1 MQILQWRKLI
11 PKVCW
16 VFNMAAS
23 LCRYSYAFPQFPKF
37 DCSTCGTG
45 FAQITIPPPPPL
57 QTKGIFVSISV
68 LNDLLSGNPQNR
80 CQGVIP
86 FSCVYKDSLIFR
98 QLNELF
104 FQFYKVSS
112 SILRPISMKSE
123 HTQRK
128 SIRKRPNKQLKNFWS
143 CLNVEFVFK
152 ILPRPLTNEM

>member
-1 MQILQWRKLI
+1 MLCKIEEASYKKSCKFYSGESSYPRSAGFSTWR
-11 PKVCW
+11 PVC
-16 VFNMAAS
+16 VGTAMPFPSFPSSIAPLVELAS
-23 LCRYSYAFPQFPKF
+23 HKSQY
-37 DCSTCGTG
+37 
-45 FAQITIPPPPPL
+45 PPPPPL

-98 QLNELF
+98 QLKELF

-128 SIRKRPNKQLKNFWS
+128 SIRKRPNKQLKNF
-143 CLNVEFVFK
+143 
-152 ILPRPLTNEM
+152 

>member
-1 MQILQWRKLI
+1 MEKAHTQGLLGFQHGGQS
-11 PKVCW
+11 VS
-16 VFNMAAS
+16 VQ
-23 LCRYSYAFPQFPKF
+23 LCLSPVSQVRLLHLWNWLRTNHNTPL
-37 DCSTCGTG
+37 
-45 FAQITIPPPPPL
+45 PPPL

-128 SIRKRPNKQLKNFWS
+128 SIRKRPKKQLKNFWS